1 MLAASALAPHAKT
14 VSIIE
19 ADLLPDEPVGRK
31 GLPQARHAHLL
42 WSGGARA
49 IDQLLPGTLDALA
62 DAGAHHIGLPSDLVS
77 YTAQGWVR
85 RFPAMEFL
93 LTCSRDLLDWVVRQQ
108 LLATHPNV
116 GIRQQTRVEEVT
128 GDRNRVTGVRVAGPD
143 GQQTL
148 HGDLVVD
155 ASGRGSRAPQWLSAL
170 GLPPVRQEEVDSGLA
185 YATRIFTAP
194 PGATDRF
201 PVVNVQA
208 DPSNGQP
215 GRTATILPI
224 EGGQWLV
231 TLSGTK
237 GANPPADAAEFAGFA
252 LQHMRDPIV
261 GQLLAAA
268 TAVTEVAY
276 TRGAANRRRYFEKL
290 REWPH
295 GFLVIGDAVATYN
308 PVYGQGMSVAAQS
321 ALQLRDA
328 ADNSLSTL
336 DTRAVQKGICRTGH
350 TPWQV
355 ATGQDSMYPGA
366 TGTPQPRAAKLAQRY
381 FERYIRTALG
391 RPSAA
396 RRLYNAF
403 TLSGPI
409 SQLMTP
415 AAIADALRG
424 PAMPPLSS
432 APISA
437 DELARA
443 GVATLSPPR

>member
-1 MLAASALAPHAKT
+1 
-14 VSIIE
+14 
-19 ADLLPDEPVGRK
+19 
-31 GLPQARHAHLL
+31 
-42 WSGGARA
+42 
-49 IDQLLPGTLDALA
+49 
-62 DAGAHHIGLPSDLVS
+62 
-77 YTAQGWVR
+77 
-85 RFPAMEFL
+85 MEFL
-93 LTCSRDLLDWVVRQQ
+93 ITCSRDLLDFVVRQR
-108 LLATHPNV
+108 LLATRPNV
-116 GIRQQTRVEEVT
+116 EIRQQTRVEEVT
-128 GDRNRVTGVRVAGPD
+128 GDRHRVTGVRVAGPD
-143 GQQTL
+143 GPQAL
-148 HGDLVVD
+148 HADLVVD

-170 GLPPVRQEEVDSGLA
+170 GLPQVRQEEVDSGLA
-185 YATRIFTAP
+185 YATRIFVAP

-208 DPSNGQP
+208 DPSSGQP
-215 GRTATILPI
+215 GKTATILPI
-224 EGGQWLV
+224 EGGRWLV

-237 GANPPADAAEFAGFA
+237 GGNPPADAAEFTAFA
-252 LQHMRDPIV
+252 LQQMRDPIV
-261 GQLLAAA
+261 GRLLATA
-268 TAVTEVAY
+268 TAVTDVAY

-290 REWPH
+290 REWPR

-308 PVYGQGMSVAAQS
+308 PIYGQGMSVAAQS
-321 ALQLRDA
+321 ALHLRSA
-328 ADNSLSTL
+328 TNHCLSIL
-336 DTRAVQKGICRTGH
+336 DTRTVQKAVCRTGH

-366 TGTPQPRAAKLAQRY
+366 TGTPQPAAARFAQRY

-437 DELARA
+437 EELARA
-443 GVATLSPPR
+443 GVSTL